1 MPARDR
7 RSVGELLADTDL
19 VARETLLDASADQ
32 ALAMVR
38 TWGQVVVSATRLWA
52 VLPPASFAPPSE
64 PDVMVRL
71 HEVGIGIGRSV
82 SAGPWPGSGPMDE
95 RLTQMAYNLSR
106 AAFLVQRYGR
116 DVHPSPWRAVRIS
129 LPLGAG

>member
-38 TWGQVVVSATRLWA
+38 TWSRVVVSAAQLWA

-82 SAGPWPGSGPMDE
+82 SAGRWPGPGPVDE

-129 LPLGAG
+129 LPLEAG

>member
-1 MPARDR
+1 MSARDR

-19 VARETLLDASADQ
+19 LARETLLDASADQ

-38 TWGQVVVSATRLWA
+38 TWSRVVVSAAQLWA
-52 VLPPASFAPPSE
+52 ILPPISFAPPSE

-82 SAGPWPGSGPMDE
+82 SAGVGLA
-95 RLTQMAYNLSR
+95 R
-106 AAFLVQRYGR
+106 
-116 DVHPSPWRAVRIS
+116 VRWMN
-129 LPLGAG
+129 G